1 MTLKR
6 FFFFSA
12 LLAVCFSLKA
22 QDKITFP
29 MPDGSQLHVIYYGNN
44 ILRLFQDP
52 LGGPVRDPQ
61 ANPPASILV
70 PDAKKPAPEPVIG
83 VNVKDG
89 RIIVKNGTRTVLEQ
103 DAPTAFED
111 GRTRF
116 CFRDG
121 GGFNYYGGGVQNG
134 RFSHAG
140 KTIAIENQNS
150 WTDGGVSSPAPW
162 FWSTGGYGI
171 LWHTFAKGSY
181 TFGEEVKLVHDTP
194 YLDIFVFVDDEPSAL
209 LRDYYQLTGN
219 PVLLPKFG
227 FYEGHLN
234 AYNRDF
240 WAEADG
246 LKGVPF
252 EDGKRYVESQKDNG
266 GIKESLNGE
275 LPGNYQFSARA
286 VVDRYE
292 AADMP
297 LGWILPNDGYGAGYG
312 QTETLDGNI
321 ENLRSFGDY
330 ARGKGV
336 EIGLWTQSD
345 LHPVDSL
352 PALLQRDIEKEVGT
366 AGVRVLKTDVAWVGW
381 GYSFGLNGIADAAG
395 IMAPHAR
402 PFIITLDGWAGT
414 QRYGGIW
421 SGDQTG
427 GQWEYIRFHIPT
439 YIGAG
444 LSGQPNVGSD
454 MDGIFG
460 GGNLFV
466 NVRDFQWK
474 TFTPMELNMDGWG
487 ANEKYPQA
495 LGPVAAVINRKYLKL
510 KSELMPY
517 TYSIAHEAVSG
528 LPMVR
533 AVSLEYPSAQDR
545 LTQYEFLYGPY
556 FLVAPVYKETRPD
569 GSGNDQRDGIYLPE
583 GLWLDWFTGL
593 EYKGGQV
600 LNSFPAPLDKLPV
613 FVKRGAIVPMTGA
626 HNNPSQQ
633 DLTLR
638 TYTVFPFGSTSF
650 TEYDDDGR
658 TTAYL
663 DGQFSRTVV
672 SQSLRGSTV
681 LVEVAPTTGSFDKM
695 VKFRTT
701 VIRIHT
707 AGKPGKV
714 KAWIDNRPVTPTVTY
729 VDGFANVE
737 LPKASV
743 YADIRISMA
752 GFKEPLPALAPEKPS
767 RSVSETPEL
776 IPSSDA
782 ITLRWKSADVKELD
796 FQGVKYTNILGS
808 EYVLDGLEPLV
819 TYTVGY
825 RSGNGQWG
833 SVEVTTLEDP
843 LANAISGIAGTCS
856 APSQGG
862 QGIENLFDFSTSTE
876 MWHTVWSGPS
886 VPFEITADLGAI
898 YQLDYLEYVP
908 RPDAGN
914 GTILRGSLSTSV
926 DGTAWSTPLPVV
938 WERSPMAKKL
948 PLGGREAR
956 FVKLSVDAAVGGF
969 GSGKELYLFKVPGT
983 QGYRHGVFNERGEAV
998 ESL

>member
-6 FFFFSA
+6 ILLISA
-12 LLAVCFSLKA
+12 LFTAFISLKA
-22 QDKITFP
+22 QESAQYS
-29 MPDGSQLHVIYYGNN
+29 MPDGAPLHVIYYGNN
-44 ILRLFQDP
+44 IVRLFHDP
-52 LGGPVRDPQ
+52 LGGDIRNPE
-61 ANPPASILV
+61 ANPPAEILV
-70 PDAKKPAPEPVIG
+70 PDAMKPAPAPVIG
-83 VNVKDG
+83 VSVKDG
-89 RIIVKNGTRTVLEQ
+89 MITVTSGSRTVLRQ
-103 DAPTAFED
+103 DSPVSFED
-111 GRTRF
+111 GRTTF
-116 CFRDG
+116 SFRDG
-121 GGFNYYGGGVQNG
+121 GGHNYYGGGVQNG

-171 LWHTFAKGSY
+171 LWHTFSKGSY
-181 TFGEEVKLVHDTP
+181 TFGEEVKLAHDTP
-194 YLDIFVFVDDEPSAL
+194 YLDIFVFVDDEPAAL

-246 LKGVPF
+246 LRGVPF

-321 ENLRSFGDY
+321 DNLRSFGDY

-381 GYSFGLNGIADAAG
+381 GYSFGLSGIADAAQ
-395 IMAPHAR
+395 IMAPYAR

-421 SGDQTG
+421 TGDQTG

-439 YIGAG
+439 YIGSG

-460 GGNLFV
+460 GGNQFV
-466 NVRDFQWK
+466 NIRDFQWK

-495 LGPVAAVINRKYLKL
+495 LGAVAALYNRKYLKL

-517 TYSIAHEAVSG
+517 TYTIAHEAVNG

-533 AVSLEYPSAQDR
+533 ALSLEYPSAPDG
-545 LTQYEFLYGPY
+545 LTMYEFLYGPY

-569 GSGNDQRDGIYLPE
+569 GSGNDERDGIYLPE
-583 GLWLDWFTGL
+583 GLWLDYFTG
-593 EYKGGQV
+593 EQYKGGQV
-600 LNSFPAPLDKLPV
+600 LNSFPAPLEKLPV
-613 FVKRGAIVPMTGA
+613 FVKRGAIVPMTA
-626 HNNPSQQ
+626 PHNNPSQQ
-633 DLTLR
+633 DLTR
-638 TYTVFPFGSTSF
+638 RIYDIYPYGSTSF

-663 DGQFSRTVV
+663 DGQFSETVV

-681 LVEVAPTTGSFDKM
+681 LVEVAPTRGSFDKM
-695 VKFRTT
+695 VKFRATQL
-701 VIRIHT
+701 RIHT

-714 KAWIDNRPVTPTVTY
+714 KAWIDNRPATATVTY
-729 VDGFANVE
+729 ADGVAIVE
-737 LPKASV
+737 LPKTSV
-743 YADIRISMA
+743 YSDLRVSMA
-752 GFKEPLPALAPEKPS
+752 GFKAPQEALPADKITKSYSQAPEA
-767 RSVSETPEL
+767 
-776 IPSSDA
+776 IPSADA
-782 ITLRWKSADVKELD
+782 ITLRWASAGFRELE
-796 FQGVKYTNILGS
+796 FQGVKYTNILGT
-808 EYVLDGLEPLV
+808 EYVLDGLEPQM
-819 TYTVGY
+819 TYEVGY
-825 RSGNGQWG
+825 RDRNGRWG
-833 SVEVTTLEDP
+833 RLEVTTLEDP
-843 LANAISGIAGTCS
+843 LADAVSGIVGTCT

-862 QGIENLFDFSTSTE
+862 QGLENLFDFSTSTE
-876 MWHTVWSGPS
+876 MWHTIWSGPS

-898 YQLDYLEYVP
+898 YQLAFLEYVP

-914 GTILRGSLSTSV
+914 GTILRGTVSTSV
-926 DGTAWSTPLPVV
+926 DGSVWSDPVPVV
-938 WERSPMAKKL
+938 WERDPMTKKL

-956 FVKLSVDAAVGGF
+956 FVKLSVTAAVGGF